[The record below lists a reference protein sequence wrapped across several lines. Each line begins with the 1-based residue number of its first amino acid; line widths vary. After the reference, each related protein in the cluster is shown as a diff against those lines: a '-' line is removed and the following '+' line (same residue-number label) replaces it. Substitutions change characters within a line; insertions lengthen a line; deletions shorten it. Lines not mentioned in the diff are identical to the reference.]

1 MYALLISRF
10 RLMWEISL
18 LQLEKDLMVS
28 IPTWE
33 EEYRKPFL
41 VNGVSI
47 YEVLS
52 ETMNA
57 SEAGKE
63 NRKVI
68 LADVS
73 CLWPCLKAW

>member
-1 MYALLISRF
+1 
-10 RLMWEISL
+10 
-18 LQLEKDLMVS
+18 MVS

-33 EEYRKPFL
+33 TEYHKQFL

-52 ETMNA
+52 ATIN
-57 SEAGKE
+57 SLEAGKE

-68 LADVS
+68 LVQVS
-73 CLWPCLKAW
+73 RLGHVLNVYLTLFL